1 MTGGASRAVCLGP
14 AGSYSELAATLLC
27 PDAEILMRAN
37 FSAVFDALER
47 GEADRA
53 VIPIENS
60 IQGGVLQNLDLLE
73 TRDACACREMRLRID
88 HRLALREGVRLSDVT
103 RVYSHEQAIGQ
114 CSHYLD
120 RVLPNAERIFTQ
132 STAKSLALLDAH
144 SAGIVGA
151 HIRAKGV
158 VLSAENIADEKNNFT
173 QFFLLRRR
181 SEGLPARGNTV
192 FFSAVCEHRPGSLL
206 GLLQGFSERAIN
218 LTRIESRPIPA
229 VPGEY
234 RFFIEIDGD
243 PASANV
249 RAALEEARSR
259 CSSFRILGIY

>member
-1 MTGGASRAVCLGP
+1 MAAQRAACLGP
-14 AGSYSELAATLLC
+14 AGSYSELAAGVLC
-27 PDAEILMRAN
+27 PGARAVLFPT
-37 FSAVFDALER
+37 FSAVFDALEG
-47 GEADRA
+47 GEAECA

-73 TRDACACREMRLRID
+73 TRDACAVAETRLRID

-114 CSHYLD
+114 CSRFLD
-120 RVLPNAERIFTQ
+120 TFLPRAERIFTH
-132 STAKSLALLDAH
+132 STAQSLSLLDAH

-151 HIRAKGV
+151 HIRAEGV
-158 VLSAENIADEKNNFT
+158 VLSKENIADEKNNFT

-181 SEGLPARGNTV
+181 LEGLPRGGKTV

-206 GLLQGFSERAIN
+206 ALLQCFSSHGIN
-218 LTRIESRPIPA
+218 LTRIESRPIPS

-243 PASANV
+243 PSERDVQEALA
-249 RAALEEARSR
+249 RAHGCCR
-259 CSSFRILGIY
+259 SFRILGIYG

>member
-1 MTGGASRAVCLGP
+1 MDGALHVACLGP
-14 AGSYSELAATLLC
+14 EGSYSELAASKLVPNGTIRLC
-27 PDAEILMRAN
+27 SN
-37 FSAVFDALER
+37 FSAVFDALES
-47 GEADRA
+47 GAADNA

-73 TRDACACREMRLRID
+73 TRDACACRAMRLRID
-88 HRLALREGVRLSDVT
+88 HRLAVREGVRLADVT
-103 RVYSHEQAIGQ
+103 RIYSHEQAIGQ
-114 CSHYLD
+114 CSRYLD
-120 RVLPNAERIFTQ
+120 AVFPHAERIFTQ
-132 STAKSLALLDAH
+132 STAKSLSMLDAH

-151 HIRAKGV
+151 HIRAPGV

-181 SEGLPARGNTV
+181 SEGLPARGRTV
-192 FFSAVCEHRPGSLL
+192 FFSAVCEHRPGTLL
-206 GLLQGFSERAIN
+206 ELLRRFSARGIN

-243 PASANV
+243 PSMPNV
-249 RAALEEARSR
+249 QAALSEAREDCR
-259 CSSFRILGIY
+259 SFRILGIYD